1 MQLEK
6 ALAEPVSWL
15 EPRPAY
21 VQALRYMHDWL
32 AGFLSEQ
39 APKHLLTIVIGDH
52 QPLAAVSGRGASWDV
67 PVHVFSDNFAL
78 LQRLEAAGF
87 RAGLEPA
94 TPSLGDMHRLT
105 DLLLKVFDEPGTA
118 SASDVSRSGR

>member
-1 MQLEK
+1 MDLLVKEGNQMGGDGVDLWTGGAGTQAV
-6 ALAEPVSWL
+6 ALL
-15 EPRPAY
+15 
-21 VQALRYMHDWL
+21 L
-32 AGFLSEQ
+32 AG
-39 APKHLLTIVIGDH
+39 V
-52 QPLAAVSGRGASWDV
+52 
-67 PVHVFSDNFAL
+67 N
-78 LQRLEAAGF
+78 QRLEAAGF